1 MYYFEMLNF
10 NLDLTLILI
19 INVFLLTLL
28 LLLNV
33 QTIKFQHDAPF
44 SLFNIIG
51 ARMRKA
57 TQVVN

>member
-1 MYYFEMLNF
+1 
-10 NLDLTLILI
+10 
-19 INVFLLTLL
+19 
-28 LLLNV
+28 V